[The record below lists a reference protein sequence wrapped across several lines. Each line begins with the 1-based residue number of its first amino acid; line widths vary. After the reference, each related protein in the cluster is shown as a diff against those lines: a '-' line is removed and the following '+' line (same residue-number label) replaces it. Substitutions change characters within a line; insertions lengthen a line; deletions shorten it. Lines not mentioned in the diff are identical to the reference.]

1 MFFYVIIIHIY
12 NIMEVYMKLRI
23 FLIIVGLIFILFSNS
38 IFNIFYSSVIELIDE
53 SFTIIKNISIIII
66 GLLLSLVGLFFPYI
80 KIKNH

>member
-38 IFNIFYSSVIELIDE
+38 IFNIFYSSVIELIYE

>member
-1 MFFYVIIIHIY
+1 
-12 NIMEVYMKLRI
+12 MKLRI